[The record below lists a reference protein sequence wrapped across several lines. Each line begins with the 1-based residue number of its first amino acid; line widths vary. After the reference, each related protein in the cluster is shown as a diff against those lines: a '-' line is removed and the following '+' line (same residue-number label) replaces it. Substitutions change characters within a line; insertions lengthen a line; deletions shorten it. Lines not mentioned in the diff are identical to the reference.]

1 MTLLAALVFLFAI
14 HADPLHVGAL
24 ESAAA
29 EHRADLAL
37 VGAISVKESRTGTH
51 GRYLTGAHI
60 HLPSLACTDDPA
72 YVARARTARRA
83 HRRPPPCFDR
93 DPVAQAQVTA
103 RLFGGVPRRHWAR
116 MLAGYVCGPSPA
128 CQATTGAR
136 YAAEVLTTRDALWRA
151 MRSGR

>member
-1 MTLLAALVFLFAI
+1 MRLLESLVFLFAI
-14 HADPLHVGAL
+14 HADPAHVTAL
-24 ESAAA
+24 ETAAA
-29 EHRADLAL
+29 EHNADIAL
-37 VGAISVKESRTGTH
+37 VGSIAVKESRVLTH

-72 YVARARTARRA
+72 YVARARLARRA

-93 DPVAQAQVTA
+93 DPTAQAQVTA

-116 MLAGYVCGPSPA
+116 MLAGYVCGPNVA

-136 YAAEVLTTRDALWRA
+136 YAAEVLATRDAIWRA